1 MNCTTELQRM
11 RRYGFI
17 TKNDYFEALNRLR
30 DAFLAAKDGS
40 EVNEIINGI
49 LTDDEKIKIGRRIL
63 VARALKNDN
72 TYSDITSLSNVGRTT
87 ITWVAKQLRSYPKCF
102 ELIFKRSV
110 KLEKEYERKKYR
122 LVGGSQLVFKKR
134 EYTGIKRKDIK
145 R

>member
-1 MNCTTELQRM
+1 M
-11 RRYGFI
+11 RRYS
-17 TKNDYFEALNRLR
+17 TLSKNDYYEAINNLR
-30 DAFLAAKDGS
+30 DAFLAAKDGA
-40 EVNEIINGI
+40 EVIEIINGI

-72 TYSDITSLSNVGRTT
+72 TYNDITSLSSVGRTT

-102 ELIFKRSV
+102 ELIFKRSIKV
-110 KLEKEYERKKYR
+110 EREYEKKKYR
-122 LVGGSQLVFKKR
+122 FVGGSQLVYKKK